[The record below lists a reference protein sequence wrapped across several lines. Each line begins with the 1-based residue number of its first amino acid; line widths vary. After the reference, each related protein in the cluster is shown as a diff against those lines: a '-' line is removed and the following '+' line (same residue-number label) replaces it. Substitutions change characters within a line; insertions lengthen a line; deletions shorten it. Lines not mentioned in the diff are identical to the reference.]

1 MWRGNKID
9 ETLSGLLLDKIANLG
24 QSTLD
29 AEVPAEQQS
38 IGIARGGPRVFDGG
52 DLGRAKGNY
61 MPVLQRERQ
70 ESVEVVNEKY
80 RVRRGIPDRIQAKD
94 DDGDE

>member
-1 MWRGNKID
+1 MASDAPLVLWDCIFPHAHEVR
-9 ETLSGLLLDKIANLG
+9 
-24 QSTLD
+24 STEER